1 MKALYLLSVLALLS
15 AGCDRQ
21 ERNAGGGTGLQE
33 HQQREEA
40 RYPEETEV
48 MPRGTVEEVS
58 PEGQEEPSE
67 MQDPEGHDSSMGS
80 GTDADPYA
88 SPTEDTGV
96 LE

>member
-1 MKALYLLSVLALLS
+1 MKALYFLSVLTLLS
-15 AGCDRQ
+15 TGCERQ
-21 ERNAGGGTGLQE
+21 EENAGGGTRLKDY
-33 HQQREEA
+33 QQREETA
-40 RYPEETEV
+40 YPEDEEV
-48 MPRGTVEEVS
+48 TPGGMVEEVS

-88 SPTEDTGV
+88 SPTENTGV